1 MYEPIK
7 GFRKRLE
14 NGETLVGTTIVVTDP
29 IATDAIAESV
39 DFLWFDLEHTS
50 MSHEALRNHLI
61 AARGKG
67 CPGIVRVTQGSTA
80 FVKPVLDAGASGVI
94 APQIRTVKEV
104 EQLVTDCR
112 YTPMGE
118 RGVGPLIPTNYTK
131 VPIPQQVEQSNSN
144 ILTAIMIETAES
156 VEIIDEIVAVP
167 GLDSI
172 VIGPMDLSGSL
183 GVLGNLEHP
192 EVVNAMNRVITSAT
206 DAGVYVGA
214 GLGLDASYGLT
225 LANRGVK
232 WLQMGCDILAMIDGI
247 NKSVTDLRDLLE
259 Q

>member
-1 MYEPIK
+1 
-7 GFRKRLE
+7 
-14 NGETLVGTTIVVTDP
+14 
-29 IATDAIAESV
+29 
-39 DFLWFDLEHTS
+39 
-50 MSHEALRNHLI
+50 
-61 AARGKG
+61 
-67 CPGIVRVTQGSTA
+67 
-80 FVKPVLDAGASGVI
+80 
-94 APQIRTVKEV
+94 
-104 EQLVTDCR
+104 
-112 YTPMGE
+112 MGE

-156 VEIIDEIVAVP
+156 VDLIDEIVAVP

-192 EVVNAMNRVITSAT
+192 EVVNAMNRVIASAT